1 MQNTFTLEVKE
12 GNEIRRTGEAF
23 DSFVAFA
30 TLHKEPL
37 YFFWPLAASQFF
49 RGVRE
54 DQDKT

>member
-1 MQNTFTLEVKE
+1 M
-12 GNEIRRTGEAF
+12 TGEAF
-23 DSFVAFA
+23 GSFIALA

-37 YFFWPLAASQFF
+37 YFFWPLAACQFF